1 MNAGKWGFPGMCAYC
16 CLCEIICVSR
26 IRSEEDALG
35 ASSRSPSLTFPTR
48 ASLPQP
54 ETPHAAAVT
63 PLSFTNGAC
72 CALSPL
78 PAVHATSVRQGQR
91 LELHEI
97 NR

>member
-1 MNAGKWGFPGMCAYC
+1 MDACGWYSTDMCTYYC
-16 CLCEIICVSR
+16 MYVSTCVSR

-63 PLSFTNGAC
+63 PLPFTNGAR
-72 CALSPL
+72 CARRSFPPCIQQL
-78 PAVHATSVRQGQR
+78 
-91 LELHEI
+91 
-97 NR
+97 